1 MDEIITQE
9 RVVMVSHRV
18 ISTRRASPRTEKSP
32 TMAPNDKSSDSSI
45 CRTCHAAWHRWP
57 HSHVEPIHIGTT
69 STWKNVASCTHTRNC
84 TECRNETNMW
94 LDEES
99 EHLTWWGE
107 AKDDLK
113 WEKQGLKQN
122 YIENTSL
129 TKIRKHLRGKETAN
143 TKCRRR
149 ENMR

>member
-1 MDEIITQE
+1 MGEIITQE

-57 HSHVEPIHIGTT
+57 HSHVEPIHIDRT

-94 LDEES
+94 L
-99 EHLTWWGE
+99 
-107 AKDDLK
+107 
-113 WEKQGLKQN
+113 
-122 YIENTSL
+122 
-129 TKIRKHLRGKETAN
+129 
-143 TKCRRR
+143 RRR
-149 ENMR
+149 KWTSYMVGRSKGWSKVRKTRFETELHRKY